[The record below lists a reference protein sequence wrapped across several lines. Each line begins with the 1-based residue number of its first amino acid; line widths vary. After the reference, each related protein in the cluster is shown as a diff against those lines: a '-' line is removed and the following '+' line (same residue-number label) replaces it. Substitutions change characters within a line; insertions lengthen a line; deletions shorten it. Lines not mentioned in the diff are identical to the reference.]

1 MRIRLTNAKFQAEL
15 TERGLRA
22 IASSGIT
29 LALAYDPSGV
39 NPTPNFGQ
47 ASQDNPATTPTLAL
61 PDVVMS
67 GGPTPLSGSDVNM
80 SPPTA
85 SPPYTRQRIGQAT
98 PADMHGYDANPW
110 VPPASQPPLPVV
122 PAELGNSA
130 GQTLAGQGVS
140 TVTSSTGAAA
150 PTSPTSFDV
159 AAGVDEDD
167 ADL

>member
-39 NPTPNFGQ
+39 NPSPNFGQ
-47 ASQDNPATTPTLAL
+47 AGQGNPTNAPILAL
-61 PDVVMS
+61 PDARMS
-67 GGPTPLSGSDVNM
+67 GPSPTSGADTTMSTPLG
-80 SPPTA
+80 SPPA
-85 SPPYTRQRIGQAT
+85 ARQRLGQAT

-122 PAELGNSA
+122 PTNSGGTMTA
-130 GQTLAGQGVS
+130 PGGQGGGYA
-140 TVTSSTGAAA
+140 TNSSGAAA
-150 PTSPTSFDV
+150 PTSPTNFDM
-159 AAGVDEDD
+159 AIGDDDD